1 MFDNDTKECHTGGS
15 PFICPAGGLGKAIFE
30 NMKKH
35 AAAGLI
41 AQIEGETGLEESF
54 EVALSKCIKI
64 ALFLKQQGIQPG
76 DVISMCSENTL
87 NTSAVL
93 FASLFTG
100 VILAATDPRF
110 SADYTKNML
119 DMVEPK
125 LVFVCEQ
132 SIDLITNATNGS
144 NYATKIVPLYDH
156 DLMENVPCILDRY
169 SIEDIQDFQPIYVKD
184 LTTTASMLFSS
195 GSTGLPKASC
205 LSHNSLVT
213 DFGLNYSLF
222 TKYNLQR
229 IRILGYA
236 SLFWISGFNY
246 IVTCYYFGFTKV
258 LLRKYV
264 AETVWDNLQ
273 KYEVNLFFLSHV
285 HGPCIQYLQ
294 HSLPHLKAIAIL
306 SGTLPSVYHN
316 LLKQKMPSIP
326 IMTGYGMTEIGV
338 VAVNNG
344 SYEPPN
350 VFSLCPKGSVIKIVN
365 PENETSMDLNQI
377 GEIRIKGAN
386 QLIGYYKMDS
396 KDCWD
401 AQGFFK
407 TGDLGYLDDN
417 YRLHI
422 VDRIKEMIKVDSYR
436 IATAPIEKVLKEHPA
451 VLFPIVVGLCAVGE
465 RDERALG
472 VVVLKDGFS
481 ASADELL
488 QFANDKL
495 DDLHKIRAGIQFIA
509 ETDVPYTVTGKIHRI
524 KVRQMFKHLV

>member
-1 MFDNDTKECHTGGS
+1 
-15 PFICPAGGLGKAIFE
+15 
-30 NMKKH
+30 
-35 AAAGLI
+35 
-41 AQIEGETGLEESF
+41 
-54 EVALSKCIKI
+54 
-64 ALFLKQQGIQPG
+64 
-76 DVISMCSENTL
+76 
-87 NTSAVL
+87 
-93 FASLFTG
+93 
-100 VILAATDPRF
+100 
-110 SADYTKNML
+110 
-119 DMVEPK
+119 
-125 LVFVCEQ
+125 
-132 SIDLITNATNGS
+132 
-144 NYATKIVPLYDH
+144 
-156 DLMENVPCILDRY
+156 
-169 SIEDIQDFQPIYVKD
+169 
-184 LTTTASMLFSS
+184 
-195 GSTGLPKASC
+195 
-205 LSHNSLVT
+205 
-213 DFGLNYSLF
+213 
-222 TKYNLQR
+222 
-229 IRILGYA
+229 
-236 SLFWISGFNY
+236 
-246 IVTCYYFGFTKV
+246 
-258 LLRKYV
+258 
-264 AETVWDNLQ
+264 
-273 KYEVNLFFLSHV
+273 
-285 HGPCIQYLQ
+285 
-294 HSLPHLKAIAIL
+294 
-306 SGTLPSVYHN
+306 
-316 LLKQKMPSIP
+316 
-326 IMTGYGMTEIGV
+326 MTGYGMTEIGV

-350 VFSLCPKGSVIKIVN
+350 VFSLCPKGSVIKVNYPYNIQNQYYLHMFKIVN